1 MKMLRR
7 FGRSMRPDAKGWET
21 LPLACNV
28 LLIASDPRTGEE
40 LERVAAHNVIVSVGK
55 TLAARILA
63 DEVGYDTGLKF
74 LEVGTGSTPAAL
86 GDTGLQ
92 TGIARSAVSDPPLRT
107 ANVIQFRAFFAAAS
121 VTALIKEVGLF
132 GHSTATATLGTGI
145 LFNRAIVTF
154 NNVAGTKDL
163 TVVVAITVG

>member
-1 MKMLRR
+1 MSRIQRSTRR
-7 FGRSMRPDAKGWET
+7 WEA
-21 LPLACNV
+21 LPLRCNV
-28 LLIASDPRTGEE
+28 LLIITDPETGEE
-40 LERVAAHNVIVSVGK
+40 VERIVAHNIVVSVGK
-55 TLAARILA
+55 TLVARMLA
-63 DEVGYDTGLKF
+63 DESGYDTGLKF
-74 LEVGTGSTPAAL
+74 IEIGTGSNPATV

-92 TGIARSAVSDPPLRT
+92 TGTARSAVSDPPLRT
-107 ANVIQFRAFFAAAS
+107 ANVIQFRAFFAAADC
-121 VTALIKEVGLF
+121 TALIKEVGLF